1 MKASWPVAGPV
12 DEKLV
17 RSCDY
22 LMDAAHEFRLRMK
35 QYLTPKGKVI
45 SFIPLRLLD
54 TYA

>member
-17 RSCDY
+17 RSSDY

-35 QYLTPKGKVI
+35 QYMTPKGKVTLALCI
-45 SFIPLRLLD
+45 ICILIFL
-54 TYA
+54 